1 MAREE
6 QTAEDRLD
14 GLIRN
19 GLRVAIPIRDMFADL
34 LLRHVWHVCTICETP
49 LSANGICENCTR
61 PRFLPAEISEP
72 LMLHSCQGCSRTF
85 RHEETL
91 EEHYANNPGH
101 LRIKRLKYEAY

>member
-49 LSANGICENCTR
+49 LNNLGRCDNCAQQ
-61 PRFLPAEISEP
+61 RFLPVQIFEP
-72 LMLHSCQGCSRTF
+72 LILHSCQGCPRSF
-85 RHEETL
+85 RGEEAL
-91 EEHYANNPGH
+91 QEHYLNNPNH
-101 LRIKRLKYEAY
+101 LRVKRLERRI